1 MGFKTVCKSFGLIL
15 PLHRLD
21 PPERLKLIVVRIA
34 RRSSI
39 KLRPIK
45 MSRLEEELKYNATLE
60 RNWGFIPISMDD
72 LLAAADDMR
81 AFADPEMILIAE
93 MKGFKQSSHA

>member
-60 RNWGFIPISMDD
+60 RNWGFISD
-72 LLAAADDMR
+72 LDGRSAR
-81 AFADPEMILIAE
+81 R
-93 MKGFKQSSHA
+93 GG